1 MNSSGDPFAGTR
13 DPDGRSIDEELV
25 KELAE
30 AEDANMHG
38 RPCQVCTAL
47 RAMSDLARKQVERA
61 LAGTIGERTL
71 AEILTRNGYPTGRR
85 AVATHR
91 KEGHTP

>member
-1 MNSSGDPFAGTR
+1 MSSDYAPVPGGP
-13 DPDGRSIDEELV
+13 IEQELL
-25 KELAE
+25 KQLEKAE
-30 AEDANMHG
+30 GANMHG

-47 RAMSDLARKQVERA
+47 SSMSESARAGVERA

-85 AVATHR
+85 AVQAHR
-91 KEGHTP
+91 REDHNP